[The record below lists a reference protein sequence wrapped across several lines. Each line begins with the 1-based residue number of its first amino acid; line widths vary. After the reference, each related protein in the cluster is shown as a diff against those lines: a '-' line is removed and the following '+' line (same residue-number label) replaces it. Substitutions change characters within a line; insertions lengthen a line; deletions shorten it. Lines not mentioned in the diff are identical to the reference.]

1 MFISLGRKELRIRE
15 HIAQTISAYAKQKE
29 ASCKTSARL
38 NQTPEARQKRAEYM
52 RGYRPNV
59 LLMQSRK
66 KLVIKEHTI
75 KARKTLKA
83 KEKACESQSS
93 VMKQYRTNSKA
104 SCIQDLIYKFHNIVS
119 RGPMYICNC
128 CDQLWYRHSVNSA
141 HKLRKPNP
149 SVDKYLKQVLI
160 TQSGFVYHVGNI

>member
-1 MFISLGRKELRIRE
+1 MRACRANR
-15 HIAQTISAYAKQKE
+15 SAYAKQKE

-52 RGYRPNV
+52 TAYHAKRSADAK
-59 LLMQSRK
+59 Q
-66 KLVIKEHTI
+66 KEASYKRAYVYFVY
-75 KARKTLKA
+75 KAKKTLKP

-119 RGPMYICNC
+119 QGPMYLCSC
-128 CDQLWYRHSVNSA
+128 CDQ
-141 HKLRKPNP
+141 
-149 SVDKYLKQVLI
+149 
-160 TQSGFVYHVGNI
+160 